1 MTDRTFTDELE
12 AKLKELGINPDE
24 HSFQC
29 LDVAGAPC
37 IEDANEA
44 PTEEEL
50 YAKAQDIL
58 KKIRESLGTR

>member
-1 MTDRTFTDELE
+1 MDKRNFTDELE
-12 AKLKELGINPDE
+12 AKLKELGIDQDE
-24 HSFQC
+24 YSFQC

-50 YAKAQDIL
+50 YSKAQDIL
-58 KKIRESLGTR
+58 KMIRESLEDR